1 MIMVPVGIVQNFEWQ
16 KWEEGLKSRFRNLG
30 YAGTDAREERW
41 LRGVWVPEDP
51 GSPTTALSATKHRE
65 VFCPPRRVHK
75 LTEKERKPAGPKGIP
90 WFSQSATRE
99 SSRDYKSGERMEP
112 WEYGCLA
119 DTSMEQWPGSRERHH
134 KWLISFQMIWQNYKS
149 FGILMPWWGEM

>member
-1 MIMVPVGIVQNFEWQ
+1 MSGKSEKKGSKVDLETSDMQAPMLEKRDGCGEFGFQRIQAAALQLSQLQNTE
-16 KWEEGLKSRFRNLG
+16 KS
-30 YAGTDAREERW
+30 
-41 LRGVWVPEDP
+41 
-51 GSPTTALSATKHRE
+51 
-65 VFCPPRRVHK
+65 FCPPSRVHK

-119 DTSMEQWPGSRERHH
+119 DTSMEPWPCSRERLH
-134 KWLISFQMIWQNYKS
+134 KWLISFQMI
-149 FGILMPWWGEM
+149 